1 MTSLLRLKPH
11 CFRLDDG
18 VGGSTQPLGKEAIA
32 DVDLDPDSLSK
43 VEEAFISA
51 VLFWKPL
58 VRFPIKSIKAQR
70 RMINKESF
78 GIKYYQIN
86 SHACAI

>member
-1 MTSLLRLKPH
+1 MSLDALTLQKRIKACLSIGSFIIHWLGRSMTSLLRLKPH

-51 VLFWKPL
+51 VLF
-58 VRFPIKSIKAQR
+58 
-70 RMINKESF
+70 
-78 GIKYYQIN
+78 
-86 SHACAI
+86 